1 MLLWVCLNGTNP
13 RNRRKDK
20 LEMLRKLNA
29 VLVLMNTSS
38 SPFSTAAV
46 FAATSTWQ
54 TITKE
59 FCRMKRPLLCALLTA
74 AMACGG
80 TALYAQQD
88 TMSQSGPPQQH
99 RPPVT
104 ADQRLQYLTKQL
116 NLTSDQ
122 QDKIKPILESENS
135 QMQTLRQDTTT
146 SRDEKMAKMHE
157 IRQGADDQ
165 IKALL
170 TPDQQQKFT
179 QMQNR
184 QMEHHGGAMQGPGL

>member
-1 MLLWVCLNGTNP
+1 
-13 RNRRKDK
+13 
-20 LEMLRKLNA
+20 MLRKLNA

-38 SPFSTAAV
+38 APFSTAAL

-59 FCRMKRPLLCALLTA
+59 FCKMKRYLLCALLTV

-88 TMSQSGPPQQH
+88 TMSPGGPPQQH

-104 ADQRLQYLTKQL
+104 SDQRLQYLTKQL

-122 QDKIKPILESENS
+122 QDKIKPILEDENT
-135 QMQTLRQDTTT
+135 QMQTLRQDTTM
-146 SRDEKMAKMHE
+146 SREDKMAKMHT
-157 IRQGADDQ
+157 IRQGSDDQ

-184 QMEHHGGAMQGPGL
+184 QMEHHGGGSPGPGL